1 MVKRILKNFKL
12 QSVCAARRLQRFAL
26 GKRRL
31 AARKSMTAWRRLS
44 KNSVDFY
51 RRGSK
56 EAMARFKAFVAWE
69 EGIAA
74 KVAAFVDRFDVAHE
88 KAAVRTRKAVGEGN
102 RRVRFARILIDRRR
116 AQLLK
121 HFAVIVMVA
130 LGVLS
135 LFNYATGY
143 EYSYH
148 GKVLGV
154 VDDQEDVYSV
164 LEVVS
169 DQLSKEHS
177 VNVALGQQ
185 EDIQFRKVVTV
196 NRDVDDM
203 EQVLNRLTYM
213 QDINVTAYGIF
224 VDGKR
229 AAVLPSKDEAE
240 RVLAGLL
247 DKFSK
252 EKTGVRYES
261 VVFMEQVTVEE
272 VSTRLGNIQRE
283 AAVAKKL
290 LSGEVSEKVHIVAA
304 GDTKSSVS
312 KLYGI
317 SVSDLEKEN
326 PQIKERSLL
335 PEERLAIK
343 VKAPLVHV
351 ATVEKAVY
359 TVKIAYDTVRKNN
372 PDAYLGINSVKTKG
386 ENGKNELTARV
397 VRINGEETSREIL
410 KTTVLKEPVTKV
422 VLVGTKPI
430 PPTMGDGHF
439 INPCPAGRL
448 TSTFGYRWGRMHW
461 GIDLAC
467 ATGNIIRA
475 ADGGTVIFS
484 GWSGGLGYNIKIDHQ
499 NGFVTI
505 YAHCSTLYAR
515 VGDKVYEG
523 QTIARVGNTGSSTG
537 PHLHFEVI
545 KNGVHVNPLNYI

>member
-1 MVKRILKNFKL
+1 MVKRILKQLKL
-12 QSVCAARRLQRFAL
+12 QANCTVRRLQRFAVSK
-26 GKRRL
+26 KRQ
-31 AARKSMTAWRRLS
+31 AARKGMTAWRRLT
-44 KNSVDFY
+44 KNSLALY
-51 RRGSK
+51 RRSSQ
-56 EAMARFKAFVAWE
+56 EAISRFKAFVAWE

-74 KVAAFVDRFDVAHE
+74 RVAEVVDRFDVAHD
-88 KAAVRTRKAVGEGN
+88 KAAVRTHKAVGEGS

-121 HFAVIVMVA
+121 HFTIIVMVA

-143 EYSYH
+143 EYSYN

-154 VDDQEDVYSV
+154 VEDQEDVYSV

-169 DQLSKEHS
+169 TQLSKEHD
-177 VNVALGQQ
+177 VDITLGQQ
-185 EDIQFRKVVTV
+185 DDIQFRKVVTV

-213 QDINVTAYGIF
+213 QDINVAAFGIF

-229 AAVLPSKDEAE
+229 AAVLPTREEAD
-240 RVLAGLL
+240 RVLVGLL
-247 DKFSK
+247 DEFSP
-252 EKTGVRYES
+252 ERPGVRYES
-261 VVFMEQVTVEE
+261 VVFMEQITIEE
-272 VSTRLGNIQRE
+272 VNTKLGNIQRE
-283 AAVAKKL
+283 AAVKQKL
-290 LSGEVSEKVHIVAA
+290 MSGELSEKVHIVAA
-304 GDTKSSVS
+304 GDTKASVS

-317 SVSDLEKEN
+317 SVGDLEKDN
-326 PQIKERSLL
+326 PQIAGRDLL
-335 PEERLAIK
+335 PDERLTIQL
-343 VKAPLVHV
+343 VAPLVHV

-372 PDAYLGINSVKTKG
+372 PDAYVGVNSVKTKG
-386 ENGKNELTARV
+386 ENGQNELTARV
-397 VRINGEETSREIL
+397 VRINGVESTREIL
-410 KTTVLKEPVTKV
+410 KTVVLKEPVTKV

-439 INPCPAGRL
+439 INPCPAGRI

-461 GIDLAC
+461 GVDLAC

-484 GWSGGLGYNIKIDHQ
+484 GWNGSQGYTIEIDHK
-499 NGFVTI
+499 NGFVTV
-505 YAHCSTLYAR
+505 YAHCSVLYVH

-523 QTIARVGNTGSSTG
+523 KTIARVGSTGNSTG
-537 PHLHFEVI
+537 PHLHFEII